1 LMEGTTTMNMIM
13 MRICSRKSEQ
23 EEGYF
28 LMLQIT
34 VVVGNIR
41 SHNILRLINSL
52 KEEGKK

>member
-1 LMEGTTTMNMIM
+1 MEGTTTMNMIM
-13 MRICSRKSEQ
+13 MRICSRKSEL